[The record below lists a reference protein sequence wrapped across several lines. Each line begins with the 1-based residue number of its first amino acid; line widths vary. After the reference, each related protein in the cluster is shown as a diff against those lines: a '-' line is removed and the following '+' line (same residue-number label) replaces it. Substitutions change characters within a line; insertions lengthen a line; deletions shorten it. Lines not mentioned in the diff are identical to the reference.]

1 VTTSPPA
8 IKTVLVV
15 EDERV
20 VAKDLQRTLV
30 RLGYRVPLT
39 VASAEDAVRAVANE
53 CPDIVLMDIRIRGDI
68 DGIETARLL
77 KKRFDVP
84 VIYLTA
90 YADSETVAR
99 AKSTEPLG
107 YLLKPVKL
115 DELRS
120 TVEVALHKHE
130 MERRLR
136 ERERWFSTTLRSI
149 GDAVVSTDAT
159 GKVTFMNPVAETLTG
174 WTTTEARGRH
184 VSEVVQ
190 LVDEAT
196 QQKLENPISSALKS
210 GRIIHVDGSLVAREG
225 HQRAIAD
232 SAAPIIDDDGSTVGA
247 VIVFRDVSEQR
258 KVQHDLEL
266 TDRLASLGTMVA
278 SVAHEINNP
287 LTLVMGG
294 IGIALD
300 ELKRRKRELGSP
312 KWLDELC
319 TTLSQAEFGSE
330 QIRNIVA
337 DLRTLSRPSASGTAV
352 DIRRTLNWAI
362 EAASH
367 ELRGRVKVTTSYAKV
382 PRVNADETRLGQ
394 VFVNLLVNAAQ
405 AMSTASRD
413 TAELKLTTSMD
424 AEGRVVVEIADNG
437 PGIPSE
443 LLEKIFD
450 PFFTTKKNSG
460 GTGLGLS
467 ICRGLVTSLGGTI
480 TVKST
485 VGSGTTFRITLGAF
499 ADDES
504 AAPSIPPPSAPASA
518 TVLVIDDEPMILKLA
533 QRVLGVRHNVVL
545 AQGAR
550 AALEVLDGDV
560 NFDVIL
566 CDVLMPGFS
575 GVDLHEQILLRYPA
589 LAPRVV
595 FVSASAFTPRSA
607 DFLASVPNR
616 CLSKPFE
623 RGELEQV
630 VLDVIREQGVGA
642 SPGRS

>member
-1 VTTSPPA
+1 MTTPPPA
-8 IKTVLVV
+8 EKTVLVV

-20 VAKDLQRTLV
+20 VAKDLQRTLI
-30 RLGYRVPLT
+30 RLGYRVPVT
-39 VASAEDAVRAVANE
+39 VASAEDAVRAVAQE
-53 CPDIVLMDIRIRGDI
+53 CPDIVLMDIRIRGDL
-68 DGIETARLL
+68 DGIETARIL

-149 GDAVVSTDAT
+149 GDAVVSTDAS
-159 GKVTFMNPVAETLTG
+159 GRVTFMNPVAETLTG
-174 WTTTEARGRH
+174 WSTTEARGRH
-184 VSEVVQ
+184 VSEVVH
-190 LVDEAT
+190 LVDEST
-196 QQKLENPISSALKS
+196 NQRLEDPISSALKS

-232 SAAPIIDDDGSTVGA
+232 SAAPIVDDDGSTVGA
-247 VIVFRDVSEQR
+247 VIVFRDVGEQR

-294 IGIALD
+294 IGLALD
-300 ELKRRKRELGSP
+300 ELRRRKHELGSP
-312 KWLDELC
+312 RWLEDLC
-319 TTLSQAEFGSE
+319 ATLSQAEYGSE

-337 DLRTLSRPSASGTAV
+337 DLRTLSRPSADGTAIDV
-352 DIRRTLNWAI
+352 RRMLNWAI

-367 ELRGRVKVTTSYAKV
+367 ELRGRVKVTTSYAKT
-382 PRVNADETRLGQ
+382 PRVHADETRLGQ

-405 AMSTASRD
+405 AMMQKPRGES
-413 TAELKLTTSMD
+413 ELKVTTSLD
-424 AEGRVVVEIADNG
+424 AEGRVAVEIADNG
-437 PGIPSE
+437 PGIPGE

-450 PFFTTKKNSG
+450 PFFTTKKESG

-467 ICRGLVTSLGGTI
+467 ICRGIVTSLGGTV
-480 TVKST
+480 TVEST
-485 VGSGTTFRITLGAF
+485 VGQGTTFKVTLAP
-499 ADDES
+499 APDDGR
-504 AAPSIPPPSAPASA
+504 AAPSVPPPSSTLSA
-518 TVLVIDDEPMILKLA
+518 KVLVIDDEPMILKLA
-533 QRVLGVRHNVVL
+533 QRVLGTRHEVVL
-545 AQGAR
+545 AEGAR
-550 AALEVLDGDV
+550 AALDALDRGDLY
-560 NFDVIL
+560 DVIL

-595 FVSASAFTPRSA
+595 FVSASAFTPRSF

-616 CLSKPFE
+616 CLSKPFD
-623 RGELEQV
+623 RGELERA
-630 VLDVIREQGVGA
+630 VLDVLREQGVA
-642 SPGRS
+642 SAQGNP